1 MPVRSVRRKRST
13 GKEDELVTRSVVF
26 ALEYTTVFRGAP
38 PVVGPAALLLGNI
51 DNDPKGEVE
60 VAVGGVDGRLVIFK
74 GGSST
79 SAPFLVASGIGCV
92 VTSRTVRP
100 CQMPKLHHQ
109 LISEW

>member
-1 MPVRSVRRKRST
+1 MPVRSGRRKRST
-13 GKEDELVTRSVVF
+13 GKEDDLVTRSVVF

-74 GGSST
+74 GGSSST
-79 SAPFLVASGIGCV
+79 SAPFLVASGMGCV
-92 VTSRTVRP
+92 VTSPTVTP
-100 CQMPKLHHQ
+100 L
-109 LISEW
+109 SSA